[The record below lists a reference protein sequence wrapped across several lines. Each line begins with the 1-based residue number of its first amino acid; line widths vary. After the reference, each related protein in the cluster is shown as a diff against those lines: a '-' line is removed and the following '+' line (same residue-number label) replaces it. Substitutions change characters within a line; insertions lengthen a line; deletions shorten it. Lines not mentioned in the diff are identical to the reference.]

1 MRSIR
6 RRVLLLVLGLLSV
19 GLSVIALISYRDAQH
34 EIEELFDA
42 QLAQYARLLA
52 GVVGRDMPAEA
63 RSALQAALDAA
74 FALNEEA
81 HAVEAED
88 AEAQRLG
95 HEYESKL
102 GFLVL
107 DEAGQSVL
115 QWASLP
121 AGAIDQLLSDAR
133 RRPEG
138 AAGAPDRTL
147 NSHGI
152 PDAPGTRSVM
162 PLSTLADG
170 LLGFHRLQ
178 VDGRGWR
185 LFVLHDAADAHW
197 IVVGERDDLR
207 GELVTKVAL
216 RSLVPDLIG
225 VPLLALMV
233 WLAVGWGLR
242 PLGLVAQRLKDRD
255 PDNLAPLLLAPL
267 PSELEPIVAALNR
280 LLLQVTM
287 LLEREKRFLA
297 DAAHELRTP
306 LAVLRIHAQNA
317 LQTRDP
323 ADREEA
329 LRQLDAGVQRATR
342 VVAQLL
348 TLARLEPNAVQS
360 RMQDC
365 DLLALARNEVAE
377 LIPLALARGQDLTLE
392 ADEADEADAAA
403 GKHDFHLPADA
414 PSLAIMVQN
423 LVGNAIRH
431 APDQGTIRVTLRA
444 GRDGVELCVE
454 DSGPGIPVAL
464 RDKVFERFF
473 HQGPAHGAGLGLSIV
488 ARVVQLHGA
497 RIALGDSP
505 LGGLRVSVRFAA
517 GAASGAA

>member
-19 GLSVIALISYRDAQH
+19 VLSVIALISYRDAQH

-52 GVVGRDMPAEA
+52 GMVGRDMSAEA
-63 RSALQAALDAA
+63 RGALQAALDAA
-74 FALNEEA
+74 VALNEEV
-81 HAVEAED
+81 HAAEAEE

-107 DEAGQSVL
+107 DEAGQSLL

-121 AGAIDQLLSDAR
+121 AGAIDQLLSDAH

-138 AAGAPDRTL
+138 AAGVPDLTP
-147 NSHGI
+147 SPQVTPG
-152 PDAPGTRSVM
+152 ASGTRSLM
-162 PLSTLADG
+162 PLSALAGG
-170 LLGFHRLQ
+170 LLGYHRLQ

-216 RSLVPDLIG
+216 RSLIPDLIG

-242 PLGLVAQRLKDRD
+242 PLGAVAQRLKDRD

-280 LLLQVTM
+280 LLLQVTT

-392 ADEADEADAAA
+392 ADEGDAA
-403 GKHDFHLPADA
+403 GRTHDFHLLADA

-431 APDQGTIRVTLRA
+431 APDQGTVRVSLQADT
-444 GRDGVELCVE
+444 DGVELCVE

-497 RIALGDSP
+497 RITLGDSP

-517 GAASGAA
+517 GATSGAA